1 MGARYSKIVNPLS
14 SVLTKHLGI
23 FIGKLS
29 LVEIRSKMLF
39 FYKQTNKKGV
49 YFIGKEELRRCLQ
62 FSELQTYYCF
72 KLLSVENAFSSNS
85 V

>member
-14 SVLTKHLGI
+14 KVLTKHLGI
-23 FIGKLS
+23 FIGKWS

-39 FYKQTNKKGV
+39 LYKQTNKKGV
-49 YFIGKEELRRCLQ
+49 YFIAKEELRRCLE
-62 FSELQTYYCF
+62 FTELQTYYFF
-72 KLLSVENAFSSNS
+72 KLLSVENSLSSNL